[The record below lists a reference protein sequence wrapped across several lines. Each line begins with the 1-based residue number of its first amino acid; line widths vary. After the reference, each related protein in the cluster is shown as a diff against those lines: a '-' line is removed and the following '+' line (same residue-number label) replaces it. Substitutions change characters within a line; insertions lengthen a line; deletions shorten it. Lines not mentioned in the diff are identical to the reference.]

1 MEVTLGVVDGVVRVA
16 MDSPGF
22 KKEPPQED
30 PTDEDA
36 RGEPSDA
43 RGKRSEA
50 DDVAAGA
57 GTTEPMS
64 PMSPTTSPCETGA
77 TPEAR
82 KGETGERGDVAL
94 AFGAVSFAALTAAA
108 AYNSRKS
115 AFLSRKRDDDAE
127 AKAKAGS
134 DESDESD
141 GRRTRESDAAASAG
155 PKNSSGPKKPDAS
168 AGEKAPPRERSVAAR
183 VGAFFADATARFWR
197 RSGDAVGAAMVA
209 LHDRSNGPLGGGSSP
224 LFAAF
229 LLSTSY
235 PSLLGLPLLLWS
247 MLPFVAPLRA
257 AAPPRDFTGEVRQ
270 QKKTEAAVRDI
281 ARDEA
286 TDDPAAPPR
295 EGDEPSGANPPEL
308 EPEENAAAL
317 LDTAKGLSFDTRRQT
332 LSTRTRSSASARAS
346 FNAFFARR
354 TRSLSDFV
362 EARVEGRYRKVHFF
376 FASYAAALLLLDY
389 ASRLAAA
396 VRYVDEADSDDVFGS
411 ALFFGPA
418 RRAAPGPSM
427 LCKLA
432 LVALVA
438 RPHRAR
444 APELSDEMEARAKRA
459 EKEAE
464 KAGDL
469 ADALEAAAEAADELD
484 RAETMPREEWGA
496 GTTEGED
503 RRVESGRTPTRRTP
517 TKKGRRRR
525 RQLDE
530 KKTPPRR
537 RPLARP
543 RRAPSPSRSSR
554 TPRSSARCIRSA
566 RRSSRGVTSVL

>member
-1 MEVTLGVVDGVVRVA
+1 
-16 MDSPGF
+16 
-22 KKEPPQED
+22 
-30 PTDEDA
+30 
-36 RGEPSDA
+36 
-43 RGKRSEA
+43 
-50 DDVAAGA
+50 
-57 GTTEPMS
+57 MS
-64 PMSPTTSPCETGA
+64 PMSPTTSPNETGA

-82 KGETGERGDVAL
+82 EGKTGERGDVAL
-94 AFGAVSFAALTAAA
+94 AFGAISFAALTAAA

-141 GRRTRESDAAASAG
+141 GRRTHESDAGPSSAG

-209 LHDRSNGPLGGGSSP
+209 RRPLERPPRRRLSP

-235 PSLLGLPLLLWS
+235 RPPGPSLLLWS

-438 RPHRAR
+438 RPHRGGPR
-444 APELSDEMEARAKRA
+444 AQRRDGGGESAPRRGGEGGEV
-459 EKEAE
+459 
-464 KAGDL
+464 
-469 ADALEAAAEAADELD
+469 ADALEAAAGADELD
-484 RAETMPREEWGA
+484 RAETMPRRSGA
-496 GTTEGED
+496 RE
-503 RRVESGRTPTRRTP
+503 
-517 TKKGRRRR
+517 
-525 RQLDE
+525 
-530 KKTPPRR
+530 PP
-537 RPLARP
+537 
-543 RRAPSPSRSSR
+543 
-554 TPRSSARCIRSA
+554 
-566 RRSSRGVTSVL
+566 G

>member
-1 MEVTLGVVDGVVRVA
+1 
-16 MDSPGF
+16 
-22 KKEPPQED
+22 
-30 PTDEDA
+30 
-36 RGEPSDA
+36 
-43 RGKRSEA
+43 
-50 DDVAAGA
+50 
-57 GTTEPMS
+57 
-64 PMSPTTSPCETGA
+64 
-77 TPEAR
+77 
-82 KGETGERGDVAL
+82 
-94 AFGAVSFAALTAAA
+94 
-108 AYNSRKS
+108 
-115 AFLSRKRDDDAE
+115 
-127 AKAKAGS
+127 
-134 DESDESD
+134 
-141 GRRTRESDAAASAG
+141 
-155 PKNSSGPKKPDAS
+155 
-168 AGEKAPPRERSVAAR
+168 
-183 VGAFFADATARFWR
+183 
-197 RSGDAVGAAMVA
+197 
-209 LHDRSNGPLGGGSSP
+209 
-224 LFAAF
+224 
-229 LLSTSY
+229 
-235 PSLLGLPLLLWS
+235 

-332 LSTRTRSSASARAS
+332 LSTRTLSSASARAS

-444 APELSDEMEARAKRA
+444 PPSSATRWRRGRSAP
-459 EKEAE
+459 
-464 KAGDL
+464 
-469 ADALEAAAEAADELD
+469 
-484 RAETMPREEWGA
+484 
-496 GTTEGED
+496 
-503 RRVESGRTPTRRTP
+503 
-517 TKKGRRRR
+517 RRRR
-525 RQLDE
+525 RRRGRWPTRGGRRGGGGRARSSGDDA
-530 KKTPPRR
+530 PRGVGRGNRR
-537 RPLARP
+537 R
-543 RRAPSPSRSSR
+543 
-554 TPRSSARCIRSA
+554 
-566 RRSSRGVTSVL
+566 